1 MYKYTDNNKQYLA
14 VLLQSCCNKIH
25 LIVVGMIPIKHLM
38 QLGYVTIYKDRLDL
52 HGHPQYSSD
61 YYYYYN
67 EFDSSILYV
76 MFAYFALLSS

>member
-1 MYKYTDNNKQYLA
+1 
-14 VLLQSCCNKIH
+14 
-25 LIVVGMIPIKHLM
+25 MIPIKHLM
-38 QLGYVTIYKDRLDL
+38 QVGYVTIYKDRLDL